1 MKQRIEYFDTTKGL
15 LMFFLIWGHMII
27 FAKTLGI
34 ESDFTQTIQNT
45 VPFYR
50 AFFMQTFFFITGFCT
65 SWHTPFRNF
74 LVKNF
79 KTIILPAFIFL
90 PFAYLTNV
98 IIGRES
104 GINAFTGICLSY
116 LISGIPW
123 FLSAL
128 FISKIIYWAISRA
141 IQSQLLKWLLVAVV
155 FIVGL
160 FIKESTSLLNNW
172 SYQHAMLILPFL
184 ALGSLAKTV
193 NNGGVKFLK
202 FTIEGGD
209 LLSNKY
215 LIILSFPYFGIILLW
230 QILGLGLGFPAV
242 DSYLDIH
249 YITAPFYLALA
260 TSGTALIFLIA
271 QQLQSVAFIKVI
283 GRQSLFVYLF
293 HAFVV
298 FGLMKISMVLNIP
311 TSTYFDGMI
320 FYLSIYA
327 LSFILLYI
335 GCLLMETKSFR
346 WMVGKF

>member
-15 LMFFLIWGHMII
+15 LMFSLIWGHMII

-34 ESDFTQTIQNT
+34 DSDFTQTIQNT

-128 FISKIIYWAISRA
+128 FISKMIYWTISRA
-141 IQSQLLKWLLVAVV
+141 IQRQLLKWLLVAVV
-155 FIVGL
+155 FIIGL
-160 FIKESTSLLNNW
+160 FVKESTSLPNNC
-172 SYQHAMLILPFL
+172 
-184 ALGSLAKTV
+184 SLLRSSK
-193 NNGGVKFLK
+193 
-202 FTIEGGD
+202 
-209 LLSNKY
+209 
-215 LIILSFPYFGIILLW
+215 
-230 QILGLGLGFPAV
+230 
-242 DSYLDIH
+242 
-249 YITAPFYLALA
+249 
-260 TSGTALIFLIA
+260 
-271 QQLQSVAFIKVI
+271 
-283 GRQSLFVYLF
+283 
-293 HAFVV
+293 
-298 FGLMKISMVLNIP
+298 
-311 TSTYFDGMI
+311 
-320 FYLSIYA
+320 
-327 LSFILLYI
+327 
-335 GCLLMETKSFR
+335 
-346 WMVGKF
+346 